1 MPGSAD
7 HARDHAVVIGGSIAG
22 LCAARVLSEC
32 FTRVTVY
39 ERDELPSTPANRATV
54 PQDRHLH
61 MLMARGA
68 MEFESLFPGLL
79 KEMVAAGVPMLEN
92 RPDCIYLGAA
102 GHVLGTGHTLRDEFT
117 AYVPSRPHLEWQL
130 RRRVQEI
137 DNVEIIRRSV
147 AEPRFDRAQQRVTG
161 VRLDSGEPKGGVP
174 ECPEF
179 VGADLVVDAAGRG
192 TRLSVWLT
200 QWGFQ
205 RPAEETVDI
214 GINYATQQFRI
225 PEGLIAEKVVVAGA
239 SHEQSLGLG
248 MLGYED
254 GTWVLTTFGVAGAK
268 PPRTFPEMLA
278 LADELLPAHFAV
290 ALAQAEPFGGP
301 AFHAFPVSRWRRYDK
316 LDRFPAGIVPFGDA
330 VASFNPTFGQGMT
343 MTSLQARNLRRALQS
358 PKTEDDELAA
368 ELNRATA
375 KSTYPVWMMNA
386 IADISFHHADAE
398 PIHRWWRPVGALF
411 DQFLGAA
418 ETESV
423 LAEWFLRRFSLLDS
437 LYMVPPPRIIGR
449 AIAHNMRLWLRE
461 RRQVAK
467 DRRRAVTTLR
477 SP

>member
-1 MPGSAD
+1 MPDSGED
-7 HARDHAVVIGGSIAG
+7 TRDHAVVIGASIAG
-22 LCAARVLSEC
+22 LCAARVLSDSC
-32 FTRVTVY
+32 SRVTVY
-39 ERDELPSTPANRATV
+39 ERDELPGTPANRATV

-61 MLMARGA
+61 LLMARGA

-79 KEMVAAGVPMLEN
+79 KDMVAAGVPMLAN

-130 RRRVQEI
+130 RTRVQDI
-137 DNVEIIRRSV
+137 DNVEILRRTV
-147 AEPRFDRAQQRVTG
+147 GQARFDPARQRVTG
-161 VRLDSGEPKGGVP
+161 VLLDSGGP
-174 ECPEF
+174 EGPEF

-192 TRLSVWLT
+192 TRLPVWLT
-200 QWGFQ
+200 QWGYA

-214 GINYATQQFRI
+214 GISYATHHFRL
-225 PEGLIAEKVVVAGA
+225 PEGLIKEKVVVAGA
-239 SHEQSLGLG
+239 SHDQSLGLG
-248 MLGYED
+248 MLCYED
-254 GTWVLTTFGVAGAK
+254 GTWVLTTFGVAHAK
-268 PPRTFPEMLA
+268 PPTTFPGMLA
-278 LADELLPAHFAV
+278 LADELLPGHFTA

-301 AFHAFPVSRWRRYDK
+301 AFHAFPASRWRRYDK
-316 LDRFPAGIVPFGDA
+316 LDRYPAGIVPFGDA

-343 MTSLQARNLRRALQS
+343 MTSLQAGHLRRALQS
-358 PKTEDDELAA
+358 PDDELAA

-375 KSTYPVWMMNA
+375 KTTFPVWMMNA
-386 IADISFHHADAE
+386 ISDVSFHHAGAD
-398 PIHRWWRPVGALF
+398 PIPRWWRPVGALF

-418 ETESV
+418 ETEPV

-461 RRQVAK
+461 RRQAAK